1 MMRPSLPNLKLVTKN
16 AASTNFNPW
25 RNKWVTHLCRRTLNS
40 PSSLRGELQPQL
52 INHLQSQLNLPRC
65 RRCGGN
71 QSRRRTDGCSREQ
84 DRIWRSEVRVVQG
97 IEEFRSKL

>member
-40 PSSLRGELQPQL
+40 PSSLRGELF
-52 INHLQSQLNLPRC
+52 HLLHPRQ
-65 RRCGGN
+65 N
-71 QSRRRTDGCSREQ
+71 
-84 DRIWRSEVRVVQG
+84 WRGYRLVVRVDGEDFRHVALAFH
-97 IEEFRSKL
+97 EEHGWAMLLPFLAHLVMQRDI